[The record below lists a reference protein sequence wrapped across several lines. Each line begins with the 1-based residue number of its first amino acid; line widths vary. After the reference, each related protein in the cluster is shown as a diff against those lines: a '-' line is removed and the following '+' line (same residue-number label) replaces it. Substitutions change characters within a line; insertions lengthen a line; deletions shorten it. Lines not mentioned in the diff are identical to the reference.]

1 MLETIKI
8 FFNEWGNLLLTLVGL
23 SAIGVYWF
31 QERRKVSEAASL
43 IILQVNDLQKRLR
56 EIQSYIVDGKLNDSA
71 FYESQEIFTNNYWDR
86 YKHYFVR
93 KLDPDSFNLFNE
105 FYDCASEVLEQ
116 QQLMK
121 NMLKNSFYITQ
132 NWFSQLEAVYMQTG
146 LQNCVANP
154 VDINS
159 LIQGLMQTAPQN
171 LTAEQKMAVE
181 NMIRQIGAS
190 SENVDFSSFWNTYR
204 RNQSNIQMVINQ
216 NGFSVYIPK
225 QIQLSLE
232 KALKKYLSFQILG
245 CEGYNKLR
253 RYANRRI

>member
-1 MLETIKI
+1 MIVLKHFIRD
-8 FFNEWGNLLLTLVGL
+8 WGNLLLTIAGA
-23 SAIGVYWF
+23 SAIFLYLI

-43 IILQVNDLQKRLR
+43 IVLQVNDLQEKLR

-132 NWFSQLEAVYMQTG
+132 NWFSQLEAAYMQTG

-154 VDINS
+154 VDMNS

-171 LTAEQKMAVE
+171 LTAEQKGAVE

-190 SENVDFSSFWNTYR
+190 SANVDFSFFWNTYR